1 MRWQLRMILV
11 GVVLAILAAAGFA
24 VYHWGYRSAEADLAS
39 ARETAVRHAVA
50 AERSRAAQADA
61 EARSQERAQLR
72 KLRQR
77 LAAVQAKDAQTATV
91 QAQEH
96 GKICLDAQALE
107 AYRNY

>member
-1 MRWQLRMILV
+1 MRWQLRLIVV

-24 VYHWGYRSAEADLAS
+24 AYRWGYRSAEADLAS
-39 ARETAVRHAVA
+39 ARETAVRHAVS

-61 EARSQERAQLR
+61 EARSQERAQLH

-77 LAAVQAKDAQTATV
+77 LAAVQAKDARTAAV
-91 QAQEH
+91 QAEEK
-96 GKICLDAQALE
+96 GKVCLDAKALT